1 MRQVLRR
8 FVVLASSSALTQ
20 VIAFVALAIAARRA
34 GPANLGAYNVVLA
47 LVTFLSLP
55 ITVGI
60 TNVGLRDVA
69 RNPDRVREV
78 TGEVFVLQLLLST
91 AAYALLVGLAPIIAP
106 TEAMRQLMP
115 VVALFLFTGTSFE
128 WTLQAL
134 GRMRSIAVARI
145 IGQVAFGAAVPIL
158 LVGGFDGILRY
169 AWLMIGG
176 LALKHVIT
184 TVMVIRAAG
193 VPRLRVAPSALW
205 RRFRQSVP
213 MGYASVMLQVYGQI
227 DQVMLGYLSTSYD
240 AGEYA
245 AANRIPGAILTFA
258 GSWLSVVFPHS
269 AALAETDRRQLRR
282 DAGKLLSVMVMF
294 SLPLVACTPFVAHG
308 LMVAAFGN
316 QFAPASTAFSLLT
329 VTVGLSLIDGTL
341 ATLLLGLGGDRR
353 YARVVTTT
361 ALFNVALNIPV
372 IAMFGR
378 NGAAAVTIVSETL
391 LFLMLLRSS
400 ARLLGGVVLEWRRLG
415 RSVLAVL
422 PAVLSL
428 ILLPAGAAPV
438 WARIVLGGAVYAVGI
453 VLFGAVRVGELRHV
467 FLSPRAAA
475 EAPRA
480 DAAPQARR
488 DRRRAPRAD
497 QTSPSRARQGA
508 RQRDLQADL

>member
-20 VIAFVALAIAARRA
+20 LIAFVALAIAARRA

-69 RNPDRVREV
+69 RRPDRVLEV
-78 TGEVFVLQLLLST
+78 TGEVFVLQLLL
-91 AAYALLVGLAPIIAP
+91 AAIAYLLLVLLAPIITP
-106 TEAMRQLMP
+106 TDAMRRLIP

-134 GRMRSIAVARI
+134 GRMRAIAVARI
-145 IGQVAFGAAVPIL
+145 VGQVAYGALVPIF
-158 LVGGFDGILRY
+158 VVDGFAGIRRY

-176 LALKHVIT
+176 LALKHLLT
-184 TVMVIRAAG
+184 TLFLLKTAG
-193 VPRLRVAPSALW
+193 VPRLCARRTPLW

-269 AALAETDRRQLRR
+269 AALADTDRARLRR
-282 DAGKLLSVMVMF
+282 HAGMLLSVIAMF

-308 LMVAAFGN
+308 LMVAAFGS
-316 QFAPASTAFSLLT
+316 QFGPSATAFALLT
-329 VTVGLSLIDGTL
+329 VTVALSLIDGTL
-341 ATLLLGLGGDRR
+341 STLLLGLGGDRR
-353 YARVVTTT
+353 YAVVVTTT
-361 ALFNVALNIPV
+361 ALFNVVVNIPV
-372 IAMFGR
+372 IALFGR
-378 NGAAAVTIVSETL
+378 NGAAVVTIVSEALLFTL
-391 LFLMLLRSS
+391 LVRASG
-400 ARLLGGVVLEWRRLG
+400 RLLGGIAVEWSRLARAG
-415 RSVLAVL
+415 LAVL

-428 ILLPAGAAPV
+428 IAVPEGAAPV
-438 WARIVLGGAVYAVGI
+438 WARILLGGAVYAAAT
-453 VLFGAVRVGELRHV
+453 VLFGAVRMTELRDV
-467 FLSPRAAA
+467 FAPAVPR
-475 EAPRA
+475 PRSTPA
-480 DAAPQARR
+480 
-488 DRRRAPRAD
+488 
-497 QTSPSRARQGA
+497 T
-508 RQRDLQADL
+508 